1 MTLAYVYVRKH
12 YAYDLFNAC
21 KFGITTSIPNRDIQ
35 YATGEI
41 QRGVFDIV
49 IEMSDENSKIFEKMF
64 QNYSS
69 TLGYHIKYDGGKE
82 FFNIK
87 IIDILIPYLNKTN
100 IKYRILTKDEINNLT
115 NIIY

>member
-1 MTLAYVYVRKH
+1 MTLAYVYVRRH

-41 QRGVFDIV
+41 QRGIFDIV

-64 QNYSS
+64 QNYS
-69 TLGYHIKYDGGKE
+69 IKRLEKE
-82 FFNIK
+82 LEFNK
-87 IIDILIPYLNKTN
+87 KQAEYIINS
-100 IKYRILTKDEINNLT
+100 
-115 NIIY
+115 IIS